1 MASFVFALSLVLIGG
16 CSGSQYGPVPVSNVC
31 NCHCG
36 SQTVP
41 EPEQNTDN
49 KNCVSNET
57 LQASLEKLKKDLTQI
72 ISGSKETTEGKTP
85 VFVWD

>member
-1 MASFVFALSLVLIGG
+1 MTSTLLTLLSLMLVGLGAASFI
-16 CSGSQYGPVPVSNVC
+16 SNVC

-57 LQASLEKLKKDLTQI
+57 LQASLEKFKKDLTQI